1 MVYPRFVWRARPK
14 WDQWVHRQFREICER
29 VRQQPPCPE
38 NCRGYLCNNGGGPLD
53 DAAWLDDFE
62 DFIENRS
69 EEMERSGR
77 IDP

>member
-1 MVYPRFVWRARPK
+1 M
-14 WDQWVHRQFREICER
+14 
-29 VRQQPPCPE
+29 RQQPPSPE
-38 NCRGYLCNNGGGPLD
+38 KCRGYLGTNGVELLD
-53 DAAWLDDFE
+53 DAACLDDFE

>member
-1 MVYPRFVWRARPK
+1 MLDRSGINGYTTNVVRYVGACGNNLLVPRIVG
-14 WDQWVHRQFREICER
+14 VIC
-29 VRQQPPCPE
+29 VPM
-38 NCRGYLCNNGGGPLD
+38 GVGLLD